1 MKMVRKMIKGGALA
15 AACML
20 LFLAAVPREA
30 LGADA
35 IDTSKSDCS
44 MEFSLGSNYTGE
56 LNGLPVPV
64 TIYKIADVTA
74 SGAYKPDKEYQDI
87 GLQNVSSSTTAEQWQ
102 AMAEKAAQTALPE
115 GVLSE
120 VEVSEGEPKKLFV
133 GEKPNDLEERTVLTD
148 GTGTIPNLTT
158 GMYLVLAFAV
168 SSEQY
173 TYYFA
178 PYLVSVPG
186 NDYYTT
192 GSDSWIYDVE
202 VTLKPASVRRWG
214 YLRIIK
220 NLQTYRE
227 GDTASFIFQV
237 EGTKAA
243 DTVQAE
249 EYKYSNVL
257 QYRFDGPGTQN
268 DLLIKLPAGT
278 TGTVTEVGPGAGYR
292 NTGAATQDFTIAAG
306 DENSAQVA
314 TVTFTNEYDG
324 GMNGGTSVVNR
335 FTPESNGTLP
345 STSGQNETN
354 TVSLLSDEPVDP
366 DSIVWDWTQE

>member
-35 IDTSKSDCS
+35 IDTSRTDCR
-44 MEFSLGSNYTGE
+44 MDFSLGSNYAGE
-56 LNGLPVPV
+56 LNALSVPV

-74 SGAYKPDKEYQDI
+74 SGAYKPDEKYEDI

-102 AMAEKAAQTALPE
+102 AMAEEAARTALPK

-120 VEVSEGEPKKLFV
+120 VEVSKDEPKKLLV
-133 GEKPNDLEERTVLTD
+133 GEKPKDLEATTLT
-148 GTGTIPNLTT
+148 GGAGTISNLTT
-158 GMYLVLAFAV
+158 GMYLVAAFAV

-186 NDYYTT
+186 NDYYTM
-192 GSDSWIYDVE
+192 GSDSWLYDVT

-220 NLQTYRE
+220 NLSTYRE

-237 EGTKAA
+237 EGTKAV

-249 EYKYSNVL
+249 EYRYSNVL

-324 GMNGGTSVVNR
+324 GMNGGTSVVNK
-335 FTPESNGTLP
+335 FTPESGGTLP
-345 STSGQNETN
+345 NTTGQSETN

>member
-1 MKMVRKMIKGGALA
+1 MVRKMIKGGALA

-35 IDTSKSDCS
+35 IDTSRTDCR
-44 MEFSLGSNYTGE
+44 MDFSLGSNYAGE
-56 LNGLPVPV
+56 LNALSVPV

-74 SGAYKPDKEYQDI
+74 SGAYKPDEKYEDI

-102 AMAEKAAQTALPE
+102 AMAEEAARTALPK

-120 VEVSEGEPKKLFV
+120 VEVSKDEPKKLLV
-133 GEKPNDLEERTVLTD
+133 GEKPKDLEATTLT
-148 GTGTIPNLTT
+148 GGAGTISNLTT
-158 GMYLVLAFAV
+158 GMYLVAAFAV

-186 NDYYTT
+186 NDYYTM
-192 GSDSWIYDVE
+192 GSDSWLYDVT

-220 NLQTYRE
+220 NLSTYRE

-237 EGTKAA
+237 EGTKAV

-335 FTPESNGTLP
+335 FTPTSDGTLTDATEQ
-345 STSGQNETN
+345 SETN
-354 TVSLLSDEPVDP
+354 AVSLLSDEPVDP

>member
-35 IDTSKSDCS
+35 IDTSRTDCR
-44 MEFSLGSNYTGE
+44 MDFSLGSNYAGE
-56 LNGLPVPV
+56 LNALSVPV

-74 SGAYKPDKEYQDI
+74 SGAYKPDEKYEDI

-102 AMAEKAAQTALPE
+102 AMAEEAARTALPK

-120 VEVSEGEPKKLFV
+120 VEVSKDEPKKLLV
-133 GEKPNDLEERTVLTD
+133 GEKPKDLEATTLT
-148 GTGTIPNLTT
+148 GGAGTISNLTT
-158 GMYLVLAFAV
+158 GMYLVAAFAV

-186 NDYYTT
+186 NDYYTM
-192 GSDSWIYDVE
+192 GSDSWLYDVT

-220 NLQTYRE
+220 NLSTYRE

-237 EGTKAA
+237 EGTKAV

-324 GMNGGTSVVNR
+324 GMNGGTSVVNK
-335 FTPESNGTLP
+335 FTPESGGTLP
-345 STSGQNETN
+345 NTTGQSETN

>member
-35 IDTSKSDCS
+35 IDTSRTDCR
-44 MEFSLGSNYTGE
+44 MDFSLGSNYAGE
-56 LNGLPVPV
+56 LNALSVPV

-74 SGAYKPDKEYQDI
+74 SGAYKPDEKYEDI

-102 AMAEKAAQTALPE
+102 AMAEEAARTALPK

-120 VEVSEGEPKKLFV
+120 VEVSKDEPKKLLV
-133 GEKPNDLEERTVLTD
+133 GEKPKDLEATTLT
-148 GTGTIPNLTT
+148 GGAGTISNLTT
-158 GMYLVLAFAV
+158 GMYLVAAFAV

-186 NDYYTT
+186 NDYYTM
-192 GSDSWIYDVE
+192 GSDSWLYDVT

-220 NLQTYRE
+220 NLSTYRE

-324 GMNGGTSVVNR
+324 GMNGGTSVVNK
-335 FTPESNGTLP
+335 FTPESGGTLP
-345 STSGQNETN
+345 NTTGQSETN